1 MTDQSK
7 DGTTDSPSL
16 ATPPAATGSATPALP
31 ATASPN
37 PQDEAMRSTN
47 ASGSA
52 AFATKSNPPSG
63 AKTYSLVGLE
73 FNAAKSVVEVYLN
86 PWAAGVLLAAVIAY
100 LLARRGWRRRLKSFV
115 IEKAELGIGVGKIT
129 LTPNEADRQVA
140 YQIWVELSTRKIGL
154 PIDLQ
159 NDVVDEIYDSWHKF
173 FTVTRELIK
182 SVPVSRAADDSTR
195 KIINLSIEVL
205 NEGLRPHLTLW
216 QARFRTWYD
225 QQLKASTGAYVEPQD
240 LQAKFPRFQDLSTDL
255 MNVNQNLIAYRAA
268 MRRIVYDD

>member
-7 DGTTDSPSL
+7 DATTVS
-16 ATPPAATGSATPALP
+16 
-31 ATASPN
+31 
-37 PQDEAMRSTN
+37 
-47 ASGSA
+47 
-52 AFATKSNPPSG
+52 PSG
-63 AKTYSLVGLE
+63 ATPRAATSNATPVPRTMASPHQQREAMTSMAASGNSTVATKTVPPSRAKAYSLVGLE
-73 FNAAKSVVEVYLN
+73 FNATESVVEVRLSA
-86 PWAAGVLLAAVIAY
+86 WAAGVLFAAVIAY
-100 LLARRGWRRRLKSFV
+100 LLTRRGWRRRLKSFV

-159 NDVVDEIYDSWHKF
+159 NDVVNEVYDSWHNF
-173 FTVTRELIK
+173 FAVTRELIK

-195 KIINLSIEVL
+195 NIINLSIEVL

-240 LQAKFPRFQDLSTDL
+240 LQAKFPRFQDLSIDL